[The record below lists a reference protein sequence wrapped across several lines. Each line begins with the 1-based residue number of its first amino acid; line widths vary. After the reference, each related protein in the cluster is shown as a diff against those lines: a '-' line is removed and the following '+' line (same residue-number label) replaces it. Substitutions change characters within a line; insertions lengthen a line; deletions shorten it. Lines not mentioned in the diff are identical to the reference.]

1 MNTQNKENTQ
11 WQTFLQQEAE
21 PLCVFHCSKTTTP
34 ANTYIA
40 HYQQPTPHLPH
51 LHLQLLQ
58 MTIPSKTMQR
68 MTNSSIYNKN
78 IIYTAI
84 EVSLG

>member
-1 MNTQNKENTQ
+1 MEKP
-11 WQTFLQQEAE
+11 LSKQEDK
-21 PLCVFHCSKTTTP
+21 PLCVFHCSKPTHLQIHTP
-34 ANTYIA
+34 LIIN
-40 HYQQPTPHLPH
+40 QPTPHLPH
-51 LHLQLLQ
+51 LQSLQ
-58 MTIPSKTMQR
+58 MTNSSKPMQR

>member
-1 MNTQNKENTQ
+1 MNTQTKKTHNGTPLSK
-11 WQTFLQQEAE
+11 QEDK

-34 ANTYIA
+34 ANIYIA
-40 HYQQPTPHLPH
+40 HYQLPTPHLPH

-58 MTIPSKTMQR
+58 MTNPSKPMQR
-68 MTNSSIYNKN
+68 MTNSSIYNIN